1 MRLFSS
7 RAAAAALGLCAFCA
21 LLAACSPQ
29 DGSAPA
35 VVATTTNSGSPT
47 TAQTTKQPAPQPA
60 ATQPAAE
67 TRRINVQDTQ
77 AAIAAS
83 NALIVDVR
91 DEGAYK
97 TSHIKGAKNIP
108 LSQFEQ
114 RTGELPKDKLIITYC
129 A

>member
-1 MRLFSS
+1 MHLFSS
-7 RAAAAALGLCAFCA
+7 RTTAALGLCVFGV

-29 DGSAPA
+29 DGSAPI
-35 VVATTTNSGSPT
+35 VAGKSAPTATMTNSNT
-47 TAQTTKQPAPQPA
+47 TAQTTKPPATGPA
-60 ATQPAAE
+60 AGE
-67 TRRINVQDTQ
+67 TRRITIPDTQ
-77 AAIAAS
+77 AAIAAG

-91 DEGAYK
+91 DESSYK

-114 RTGELPKDKLIITYC
+114 RAGELPKDKLIITYC